1 MLNSLR
7 SLAIEQ
13 IGTLEDHKRLI
24 ILHPSFSQQHLI
36 MAELLNNNA
45 AYIRF
50 EQDMHTLDEI
60 QKQFKAALK
69 NYGNVGNTLPDS
81 VILDE
86 YDRYTPDGSDL
97 FLAGL
102 LDQYPNSRFYV
113 FTRHLPQGL
122 LEEESIQAA
131 TCFIPSNS
139 AYMLT
144 DYAAQSSEQIVLE
157 VRAFGSGQV
166 IVNGKPIEQWD
177 GVLPRAL
184 FFYLV
189 DRGMITRNQ
198 IFETFWPNLTTK
210 EATNVFHVTKRK
222 ISEILGFDLT
232 KYWSGFYRIAPNID
246 LHYDVVVFNEKIQNS
261 AISDDST
268 EALELLQNAI
278 GLYRGHFLNSIN
290 MPWTEHRREEL
301 FQDYGDALA
310 SLAEL
315 RADEGYLEEALGLYM
330 RALSSNRLRDDLVT
344 SILQIHRELGLHL
357 EAVNLFNDFER
368 ELQKNLGLKVP
379 PQIQNLV
386 AEIEEELAV

>member
-1 MLNSLR
+1 MLNTLR

-13 IGTLEDHKRLI
+13 IHSLEDHKRLI

-50 EQDMHTLDEI
+50 DQDMVTLDEI
-60 QKQFKAALK
+60 QQHFDATLAS
-69 NYGNVGNTLPDS
+69 YGMDEPMPES

-86 YDRYTPDGSDL
+86 YDRYTPESSDL
-97 FLAGL
+97 FLANL
-102 LDQYPNSRFYV
+102 LEKYPNSRFYV
-113 FTRHLPQGL
+113 FTRQLPQGL
-122 LEEESIQAA
+122 MDDEAIQ
-131 TCFIPSNS
+131 TVTSFVPSNS

-144 DYAAQSSEQIVLE
+144 DYASPSNEEIVLE

-166 IVNGKPIEQWD
+166 IVNGKPIDQWD

-189 DRGMITRNQ
+189 DRGMTTRNQ

-232 KYWSGFYRIAPNID
+232 KYWSGFYRISPNID

-261 AISDDST
+261 AISDDQD
-268 EALELLQNAI
+268 EALDLLQNAI
-278 GLYRGHFLNSIN
+278 GLYRGHFLNSLN
-290 MPWTEHRREEL
+290 MPWTQDRRDEL

-315 RADEGYLEEALGLYM
+315 RAEAGHLEEALGLYM
-330 RALSSNRLRDDLVT
+330 RALNSNRLRDDLVT
-344 SILQIHRELGLHL
+344 NILKLHKQLGLHV
-357 EAVNLFNDFER
+357 EAVTLYNDFER
-368 ELQKNLGLKVP
+368 ELQSNLGLQVP
-379 PQIQNLV
+379 PQIQDLV
-386 AEIEEELAV
+386 AEIEQELVV